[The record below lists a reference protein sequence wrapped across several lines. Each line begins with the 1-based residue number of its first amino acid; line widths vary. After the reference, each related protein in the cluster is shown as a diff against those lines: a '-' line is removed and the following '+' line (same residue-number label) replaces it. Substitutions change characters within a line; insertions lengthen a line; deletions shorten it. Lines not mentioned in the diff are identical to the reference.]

1 MEGDKAPVHTRIGD
15 HARGISQLA
24 NQVDDR
30 RAKLRLIGL
39 ALGLLEVM
47 EMTTPREAGSPAT
60 PVLPASPRAVSSR

>member
-1 MEGDKAPVHTRIGD
+1 MEGDEAPVHIRIGD

-24 NQVDDR
+24 DQIADR

-47 EMTTPREAGSPAT
+47 EMTTPSEARYAVKPLSP
-60 PVLPASPRAVSSR
+60 VVPRAVPSR